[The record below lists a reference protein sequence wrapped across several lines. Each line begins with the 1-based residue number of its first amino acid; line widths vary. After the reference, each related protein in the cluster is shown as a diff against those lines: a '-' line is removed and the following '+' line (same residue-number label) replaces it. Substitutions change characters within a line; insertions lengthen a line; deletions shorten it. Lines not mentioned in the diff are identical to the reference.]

1 MKPSLRKSQIL
12 EIFGREPE
20 TLDELAQ
27 CVVAVINHNI
37 GAKSLARVVGFAWDV
52 RYSDKVSNTHHSP
65 EGYSQNWGSRAL
77 GIPTGYPGWSG
88 RVWIRYAS
96 YPANGFGSAPF
107 EKTLTHPG
115 TGGAGAYGGSWEKIS
130 HARWNRYGHKNS
142 KDAYPAIE
150 CYSWDYKFYEFD
162 WPELARWVEKQQIW
176 SELSNKPLCLS
187 HKFEWNDAAVAAADL
202 QFIAECAKI
211 KETTAL

>member
-1 MKPSLRKSQIL
+1 MKLLPRKARIL
-12 EIFGREPE
+12 EIFGREPG

-37 GAKSLARVVGFAWDV
+37 GAKSPARVVGFAWDV
-52 RYSDKVSNTHHSP
+52 RHSDKVSITHSSP
-65 EGYSQNWGSRAL
+65 EGYPHNWGGRDPDA
-77 GIPTGYPGWSG
+77 PRGYPGWSG
-88 RVWIRYAS
+88 RVWIRYANKT
-96 YPANGFGSAPF
+96 ANSFGSAPF

-115 TGGAGAYGGSWEKIS
+115 TGGGGAYNGSWENIS
-130 HARWNRYGHKNS
+130 HARWKRYGHTKSKN
-142 KDAYPAIE
+142 AYPPIE
-150 CYSWDYKFYEFD
+150 CYSWDYRFYEFD
-162 WPELARWVEKQQIW
+162 WPELARWVEKQRVW

-202 QFIAECAKI
+202 EFIAECAKI